1 MHQNGAST
9 QGLGFL
15 STKTVANDANGWHSP
30 FTFFFFLQQYN
41 FLRRHT
47 GNTPQLGKL
56 LARTGAIAEPTGE
69 MHPTCIST
77 ATNLPERVPTDSQR
91 AGSPRPVGPGGAA
104 DRVQTR
110 GATGRPAAHIGN
122 VTDPEGRRPRRSP
135 SARGGFRCHL
145 EIETED
151 NWGPHNL
158 LPIHT
163 WRKRGKGRVPTSI
176 SAKLS
181 SLGSV

>member
-1 MHQNGAST
+1 MQHP
-9 QGLGFL
+9 L
-15 STKTVANDANGWHSP
+15 
-30 FTFFFFLQQYN
+30 

-47 GNTPQLGKL
+47 GNTSQLGKP
-56 LARTGAIAEPTGE
+56 LARTGATAGPTGE
-69 MHPTCIST
+69 MHPTCNST
-77 ATNLPERVPTDSQR
+77 AHILPERVPTDSQC
-91 AGSPRPVGPGGAA
+91 AGSLRPVGPGGVA

-158 LPIHT
+158 LPIPT
-163 WRKRGKGRVPTSI
+163 WRKRGNGRVPTSI